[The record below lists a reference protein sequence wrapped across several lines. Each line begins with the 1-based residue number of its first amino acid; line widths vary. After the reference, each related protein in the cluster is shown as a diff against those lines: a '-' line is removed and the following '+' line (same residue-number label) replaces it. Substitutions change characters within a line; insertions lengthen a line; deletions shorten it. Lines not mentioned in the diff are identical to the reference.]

1 MESAKS
7 SDTGGRLLL
16 LRGLTRESGHWGN
29 FCDVLNDELPD
40 WSVLN
45 LDLPGTGAQFQEP
58 PGYRVQDFS
67 DSILTQLSTH
77 PAQPTVIVGMSLG
90 GMVTLDLLSRAPDA
104 FVGAV
109 FINTS
114 EASMSS
120 WYERISPKAVLGLAA
135 ALASPSIRA
144 REALV
149 HRLTSINAQHSK
161 EESAPWVSIAKK
173 RPVAK
178 RVLAAQLLAAAR
190 YRAPAKVTQP
200 LLWLASKQ
208 DRFVDEACTRRLWER
223 FGGDLS
229 VYPFAGHDLALDAP
243 QWTARRIRSFLNKKV
258 NAALR

>member
-1 MESAKS
+1 MEPANS
-7 SDTGGRLLL
+7 STPGGRVLL

-29 FCDVLNDELPD
+29 FRQVLAKAAPS

-45 LDLPGTGAQFQEP
+45 LDLPGTGALFQES

-67 DSILTQLSTH
+67 DSILAQLSAYPKT
-77 PAQPTVIVGMSLG
+77 PTVIVGMSLG
-90 GMVTLDLLSRAPDA
+90 GMVTLDLLARSPQD
-104 FVGAV
+104 FIGAV

-120 WYERISPKAVLGLAA
+120 WYERISPKALLGLAA
-135 ALASPSIRA
+135 ALASPSVRA

-149 HRLTSINAQHSK
+149 HRLTSINGQHSH
-161 EESAPWVSIAKK
+161 EESAPWVSIAKS

-178 RVLAAQLLAAAR
+178 RVLAAQIFAAAR
-190 YRAPAKVTQP
+190 YRAPERVTQP

-208 DRFVDEACTRRLWER
+208 DRFVDLACTKRLWER

-229 VYPFAGHDLALDAP
+229 IYPFAGHDLSLDAP
-243 QWTARRIRSFLNKKV
+243 QWTARRVRDFLNEKV
-258 NAALR
+258 NASPR